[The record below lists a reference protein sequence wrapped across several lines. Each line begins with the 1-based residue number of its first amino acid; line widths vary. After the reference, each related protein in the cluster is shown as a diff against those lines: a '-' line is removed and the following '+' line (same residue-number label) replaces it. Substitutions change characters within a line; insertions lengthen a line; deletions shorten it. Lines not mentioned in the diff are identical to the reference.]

1 MTKFVIFFSKVI
13 AATLVALSI
22 TSCNH
27 NINFGKSITGS
38 GNVTT
43 EKRNLANFDKVTV
56 SQGLECE
63 IIYSD
68 KLEVTVEADDNL
80 INGIHTTVENGTLD
94 ISSEYDN
101 YINVVS
107 KRIIVHMPK
116 IVSLEST
123 SGSTL
128 KSGNILKS
136 DDIRLKSSSGS
147 SLEVE
152 VEADKV
158 TLETSSGSEQTV
170 IGKALKVYS
179 ASSSGSTIDADELLA
194 NEVFAQS
201 TSGSSTS
208 VNAAVL
214 LDGKA
219 SSGSSIS
226 YSNSPKEVR
235 KEESSGGSVSKD

>member
-1 MTKFVIFFSKVI
+1 MTRFVIFFSKMI

-27 NINFGKSITGS
+27 TLDFGNSIKGS
-38 GNVTT
+38 GNVVT
-43 EKRNLANFDKVTV
+43 EKREVAAFDKVTV

-63 IIYSD
+63 VIFSD

-80 INGIHTTVENGTLD
+80 VKGIHTTVLNGTLE

-101 YINVVS
+101 YINVTS
-107 KRIIVHMPK
+107 KKIIVRMPK

-123 SGSTL
+123 SGSSL
-128 KSGNILKS
+128 RSSGLLTS
-136 DDIRLKSSSGS
+136 ADITLKSSSGS

-158 TLETSSGSEQTV
+158 TLETSSGSEQKVT
-170 IGKALKVYS
+170 GKALKVYT
-179 ASSSGSTIDADELLA
+179 ASSSGSHIDANGLLA
-194 NEVFAQS
+194 NEVYAQS
-201 TSGSSTS
+201 SSGSSSS

-214 LDGKA
+214 VDAKA
-219 SSGSSIS
+219 SSGSSIN
-226 YSNSPKEVR
+226 YSGLAKEVR
-235 KEESSGGSVSKD
+235 KEESSGGSVSKE

>member
-13 AATLVALSI
+13 AAALVALSI

-27 NINFGKSITGS
+27 NFDFGKSITGS
-38 GNVTT
+38 GKVIT
-43 EKRNLANFDKVTV
+43 EKRTLANFDKVAV

-63 IIYSD
+63 IIFSD
-68 KLEVTVEADDNL
+68 QLEVTVEADDNL
-80 INGIHTTVENGTLD
+80 INGIHTTVQNGTLK

-101 YINVVS
+101 YINVTS
-107 KRIIVHMPK
+107 KRIIVRMPK

-128 KSGNILKS
+128 KSGSILTS
-136 DDIRLKSSSGS
+136 DDITLKSSSGS

-158 TLETSSGSEQTV
+158 TLETSSGSEQKV
-170 IGKALKVYS
+170 IGKALKVFT
-179 ASSSGSTIDADELLA
+179 ASSSGSHIDANELLA
-194 NEVFAQS
+194 NEINAQS
-201 TSGSSTS
+201 TSGSSTT
-208 VNAAVL
+208 VNAILL
-214 LDGKA
+214 LDAKA
-219 SSGSSIS
+219 SSGSSIT
-226 YSNSPKEVR
+226 YVNNPKEVR

>member
-43 EKRNLANFDKVTV
+43 EKRNVANFDKVTV

-80 INGIHTTVENGTLD
+80 VNGIHTTVENGTLE

-128 KSGNILKS
+128 KSGSILKS
-136 DDIRLKSSSGS
+136 DDITLKSSSGS

>member
-43 EKRNLANFDKVTV
+43 EKRNVANFDKVTV

>member
-13 AATLVALSI
+13 AATLLALSF

-38 GNVTT
+38 GNVIT

-80 INGIHTTVENGTLD
+80 INGINTTVQNGTLE

-128 KSGNILKS
+128 KSGSILKS
-136 DDIRLKSSSGS
+136 DDITLKSSSGS

-201 TSGSSTS
+201 SSGSSTS
-208 VNAAVL
+208 VHAALL

-226 YSNSPKEVR
+226 YTNSPKEVR

>member
-1 MTKFVIFFSKVI
+1 MTRFVVFISKLI
-13 AATLVALSI
+13 AATLAAISL

-27 NINFGKSITGS
+27 SIDFGNSITGS
-38 GNVTT
+38 GNVIT
-43 EKRNLANFDKVTV
+43 EKRNVTTFDKVTV

-63 IIYSD
+63 VIFSD
-68 KLEVTVEADDNL
+68 NLEVTIEADDNL
-80 INGIHTTVENGTLD
+80 IKGIHTTVQNGTLD

-101 YINVVS
+101 YINVAS
-107 KRIIVHMPK
+107 KKIIVRMPK

-128 KSGNILKS
+128 KSGNTLNS
-136 DDIRLKSSSGS
+136 DDITLKSSSGS
-147 SLEVE
+147 TLEVN

-158 TLETSSGSEQTV
+158 TLETSSGSDQKVT
-170 IGKALKVYS
+170 GKALKAFT
-179 ASSSGSTIDADELLA
+179 ASSSGSHLDANGLLA

-201 TSGSSTS
+201 SSGSSTL

-226 YSNSPKEVR
+226 YINSPKEVR

>member
-1 MTKFVIFFSKVI
+1 MTKFIILFSKLI
-13 AATLVALSI
+13 AATLVAVSL

-27 NINFGKSITGS
+27 NFNFGNSVTGS
-38 GNVTT
+38 GNVIT
-43 EKRNLANFDKVTV
+43 EKRNVANFDKVTV

-63 IIYSD
+63 VIFSD
-68 KLEVTVEADDNL
+68 KSEVTIEADENL
-80 INGIHTTVENGTLD
+80 IKGIHTTVQNGTLD
-94 ISSEYDN
+94 ITSEYDN
-101 YINVVS
+101 YINVKS

-128 KSGNILKS
+128 KSGNILNS
-136 DDIRLKSSSGS
+136 DDITFKSSSGS
-147 SLEVE
+147 YLEVE

-158 TLETSSGSEQTV
+158 TLETSSGSEQKVT
-170 IGKALKVYS
+170 GKALKVFT
-179 ASSSGSTIDADELLA
+179 ASSSGSHIDANGLLA
-194 NEVFAQS
+194 NEVKAQAS
-201 TSGSSTS
+201 SGSSTS

-219 SSGSSIS
+219 SSGSSIT
-226 YSNSPKEVR
+226 YLNSPKEVR

>member
-1 MTKFVIFFSKVI
+1 MTKFIILFSKLI
-13 AATLVALSI
+13 AATLVAVSL

-27 NINFGKSITGS
+27 NFNFGNSVTGS
-38 GNVTT
+38 GNVIT
-43 EKRNLANFDKVTV
+43 EKRNVANFDKVTV

-63 IIYSD
+63 VIFSD
-68 KLEVTVEADDNL
+68 KSEVTIEADDNL
-80 INGIHTTVENGTLD
+80 IKGIHTTVQNGTLD
-94 ISSEYDN
+94 ITSEYDN
-101 YINVVS
+101 YINVKS

-128 KSGNILKS
+128 KSGNILNS
-136 DDIRLKSSSGS
+136 DDITFKSSSGS
-147 SLEVE
+147 YLEVE

-158 TLETSSGSEQTV
+158 TLETSSGSEQKVT
-170 IGKALKVYS
+170 GKALKVFT
-179 ASSSGSTIDADELLA
+179 ASSSGSHIDANGLLA
-194 NEVFAQS
+194 NEVKAQAS
-201 TSGSSTS
+201 SGSSTT

-219 SSGSSIS
+219 SSGSSIT
-226 YSNSPKEVR
+226 YLNSPKEVR

>member
-1 MTKFVIFFSKVI
+1 MTKIVVLFSKLV
-13 AATLVALSI
+13 AATLVALSL
-22 TSCNH
+22 TSCNA
-27 NINFGKSITGS
+27 NFDLGNSIKGS
-38 GNVTT
+38 GKVIT

-101 YINVVS
+101 YINVTS

-128 KSGNILKS
+128 KSGNILIS
-136 DDIRLKSSSGS
+136 NDITIKSSSGS

-170 IGKALKVYS
+170 IGKALKVYT

-226 YSNSPKEVR
+226 YTNSPKEVR

>member
-80 INGIHTTVENGTLD
+80 INGIHTTVENGTLE

-208 VNAAVL
+208 VNAALL

>member
-13 AATLVALSI
+13 AASLVALSI

-80 INGIHTTVENGTLD
+80 INGISTTVQNGTLE

-208 VNAAVL
+208 VHAALL

>member
-27 NINFGKSITGS
+27 NINFGNSITGS

-43 EKRNLANFDKVTV
+43 EKRNVANFDKVTV

-107 KRIIVHMPK
+107 KRIIIHMPK

-170 IGKALKVYS
+170 IGKALKVYC

-226 YSNSPKEVR
+226 YSNSPREVR

>member
-1 MTKFVIFFSKVI
+1 MTRFVIFFSKMI

-22 TSCNH
+22 SSCNH
-27 NINFGKSITGS
+27 GINLGNNITGS
-38 GNVTT
+38 GKVVT
-43 EKRNLANFDKVTV
+43 EKRNVTNFDKVTV

-63 IIYSD
+63 VIFSD
-68 KLEVTVEADDNL
+68 QLEVTIEADDNL
-80 INGIHTTVENGTLD
+80 INGIHTTVQNGTLD

-107 KRIIVHMPK
+107 KKIIVRMPK

-128 KSGNILKS
+128 KSNNVLNS
-136 DDIRLKSSSGS
+136 NDITLKSSSGS

-158 TLETSSGSEQTV
+158 TLETSSGSEQKVT
-170 IGKALKVYS
+170 GKALKVFT
-179 ASSSGSTIDADELLA
+179 ASSSGSHIDANGLLA
-194 NEVFAQS
+194 NEVNAQS
-201 TSGSSTS
+201 SSGSSTT
-208 VNAAVL
+208 VNAVVL
-214 LDGKA
+214 LDAKA
-219 SSGSSIS
+219 SSGSSIT
-226 YSNSPKEVR
+226 YLNSPKEVR

>member
-1 MTKFVIFFSKVI
+1 MTKFVVLFSKVI
-13 AATLVALSI
+13 AATLLALSI
-22 TSCNH
+22 SSCNH
-27 NINFGKSITGS
+27 NFNFGKSITGS
-38 GNVTT
+38 GNVVT
-43 EKRNLANFDKVTV
+43 EKRNVPNFDKVTV

-63 IIYSD
+63 VFYSD
-68 KLEVTVEADDNL
+68 KSEVTVEADDNL
-80 INGIHTTVENGTLD
+80 INGIQTTVQNGTLK
-94 ISSEYDN
+94 ISSEYSN

-128 KSGNILKS
+128 KSGNILIS
-136 DDIRLKSSSGS
+136 NDLTIKSSSGS
-147 SLEVE
+147 SIEAEVE
-152 VEADKV
+152 SDKI
-158 TLETSSGSEQTV
+158 TLESSSGSEQKI
-170 IGKALKVYS
+170 IGKALKVFS
-179 ASSSGSTIDADELLA
+179 ASSSGSSIEAHELLA

-208 VNAAVL
+208 VHAALL

>member
-1 MTKFVIFFSKVI
+1 MTKFIILFSKLI
-13 AATLVALSI
+13 AATLVAVSL

-27 NINFGKSITGS
+27 NFNFGNSVTGS
-38 GNVTT
+38 GNVIT
-43 EKRNLANFDKVTV
+43 EKRNVANFDKVTV

-63 IIYSD
+63 VIFSD
-68 KLEVTVEADDNL
+68 KSEVTIEADDNL
-80 INGIHTTVENGTLD
+80 IKGIHTTVQNGTLD
-94 ISSEYDN
+94 ITSEYDN
-101 YINVVS
+101 YINVKS

-128 KSGNILKS
+128 KSGNILNS
-136 DDIRLKSSSGS
+136 DDITFKSSSGS
-147 SLEVE
+147 YLEVE

-158 TLETSSGSEQTV
+158 TLETSSGSEQKVT
-170 IGKALKVYS
+170 GKALKVFT
-179 ASSSGSTIDADELLA
+179 ASSSGSHIDANGLLA
-194 NEVFAQS
+194 NEVKAQAS
-201 TSGSSTS
+201 SGSSTS

-219 SSGSSIS
+219 SSGSSIT
-226 YSNSPKEVR
+226 YLNSPKEVR

>member
-1 MTKFVIFFSKVI
+1 MTKFVILFSKLI
-13 AATLVALSI
+13 AATLVAVSL

-27 NINFGKSITGS
+27 NFDFGNSITGS
-38 GNVTT
+38 GNVIT

-63 IIYSD
+63 VIFSD
-68 KLEVTVEADDNL
+68 KSEVTIEADDNL
-80 INGIHTTVENGTLD
+80 INGIHTTVQNGTLD

-101 YINVVS
+101 YINVKS

-128 KSGNILKS
+128 KSGNILIS
-136 DDIRLKSSSGS
+136 NDITLKSSSGS
-147 SLEVE
+147 SLEAE

-170 IGKALKVYS
+170 IGKALKVYT
-179 ASSSGSTIDADELLA
+179 ASSSGSNLDADELLA

-201 TSGSSTS
+201 SSGSSTS

-226 YSNSPKEVR
+226 YKNNPKEVR
-235 KEESSGGSVSKD
+235 KEESSGGSVSKE

>member
-13 AATLVALSI
+13 AATLVAISI

-38 GNVTT
+38 GNVST
-43 EKRNLANFDKVTV
+43 EKRNVANFDKVTI

-80 INGIHTTVENGTLD
+80 INGIQTTVENGTLE

-101 YINVVS
+101 YINVTS

-123 SGSTL
+123 SGSML

-136 DDIRLKSSSGS
+136 DDITLKSSSGS